1 LTIFPTEEEQS
12 SKHDK
17 ISRKEMGQMR
27 KINSEDSVYQ
37 KLKTAIRKRYIRQ
50 GSQLVEV
57 ALAQQLG
64 VSRTPVRSAIKRLE
78 AEGLVNSIPNR
89 GAFVI
94 TPTQRE
100 IKETFLVRA
109 QLEIMA
115 ARLTATNITT
125 QQGRVLLDLVEQEN
139 NAFDKNNLD
148 EYYEANDTLHLKI
161 AEFSDNRVLYSYI
174 QELLDRTRIFLILYD
189 PFYKIEYCPTKE
201 HETIV
206 HAIVNHDVE
215 AASAALI
222 EHINSSI
229 NGLETAGQLPA
240 DHLSI

>member
-1 LTIFPTEEEQS
+1 MAQA
-12 SKHDK
+12 
-17 ISRKEMGQMR
+17 R

-37 KLKTAIRKRYIRQ
+37 KLKTAIRKRYIKQ

-100 IKETFLVRA
+100 IEETFLVRA

-115 ARLTATNITT
+115 TRLTTANITPK
-125 QQGRVLLDLVEQEN
+125 QIQELRELIQLETTV
-139 NAFDKNNLD
+139 FDKNNLD
-148 EYYEANDTLHLKI
+148 EYSALNDQLHLKI

-174 QELLDRTRIFLILYD
+174 NDLLDRTRIFLILYD

-206 HAIVNHDVE
+206 EAIADHDPDRAC
-215 AASAALI
+215 AAVTA
-222 EHINSSI
+222 HINSAI
-229 NGLETAGQLPA
+229 NGLETAGQLPE
-240 DHLSI
+240 DYLSL

>member
-1 LTIFPTEEEQS
+1 
-12 SKHDK
+12 
-17 ISRKEMGQMR
+17 MGQIK
-27 KINSEDSVYQ
+27 KINSEDSVYR

-109 QLEIMA
+109 QLETMA
-115 ARLTATNITT
+115 VRLAIPCITAQQIEDLRGLIQVETT
-125 QQGRVLLDLVEQEN
+125 V
-139 NAFDKNNLD
+139 FDKNNLD
-148 EYYEANDTLHLKI
+148 DYFAVNDELHMKI
-161 AEFSDNRVLYSYI
+161 AEFSDNRVLCSYI
-174 QELLDRTRIFLILYD
+174 NELLDRTRIFLILYD

-206 HAIVNHDVE
+206 DAIANHDLNRAC
-215 AASAALI
+215 AAVQ

-229 NGLETAGQLPA
+229 NGLESAGQLPE
-240 DHLSI
+240 DYLSL

>member
-1 LTIFPTEEEQS
+1 MDQT
-12 SKHDK
+12 K
-17 ISRKEMGQMR
+17 
-27 KINSEDSVYQ
+27 KINSEDSVYR

-115 ARLTATNITT
+115 AELTTISITPK
-125 QQGRVLLDLVEQEN
+125 QSQELRDLIQVETTV
-139 NAFDKNNLD
+139 FDKNNLD
-148 EYYEANDTLHLKI
+148 EYYEANDALHLKI
-161 AEFSDNRVLYSYI
+161 AELSGNRVLYSYI
-174 QELLDRTRIFLILYD
+174 HDLLDRTRIFLILYD
-189 PFYKIEYCPTKE
+189 PFYKLEYSPTRE
-201 HETIV
+201 HE
-206 HAIVNHDVE
+206 AIVDAIASQDAE
-215 AASAALI
+215 RASAAVR

-229 NGLETAGQLPA
+229 NGLETAGQLPE
-240 DHLSI
+240 DYLSI

>member
-1 LTIFPTEEEQS
+1 MEQE
-12 SKHDK
+12 K
-17 ISRKEMGQMR
+17 
-27 KINSEDSVYQ
+27 KINSEDSVYR

-78 AEGLVNSIPNR
+78 SEGLVNSIPNR

-100 IKETFLVRA
+100 IEETFLVRA

-115 ARLTATNITT
+115 VRLAITNITPKM
-125 QQGRVLLDLVEQEN
+125 VLELRDLIQVETTI
-139 NAFDKNNLD
+139 FDKNNLD
-148 EYYEANDTLHLKI
+148 EYYAMNDSLHLKI

-174 QELLDRTRIFLILYD
+174 NDLLDRTRIFLILYD

-206 HAIVNHDVE
+206 DAIANGDPDLAC
-215 AASAALI
+215 AAI
-222 EHINSSI
+222 TEHINSAI
-229 NGLETAGQLPA
+229 NGLETAGQLPE
-240 DHLSI
+240 DYLTL

>member
-1 LTIFPTEEEQS
+1 MEHVKKF
-12 SKHDK
+12 
-17 ISRKEMGQMR
+17 
-27 KINSEDSVYQ
+27 NSEDSVYR
-37 KLKTAIRKRYIRQ
+37 KLKTAIRKRYIRR

-78 AEGLVNSIPNR
+78 SEGLVNSIPNR

-100 IKETFLVRA
+100 IEETFLVRA

-115 ARLTATNITT
+115 IRLAITNITP
-125 QQGRVLLDLVEQEN
+125 QLVLELRDLIQVETTI
-139 NAFDKNNLD
+139 FDKNNLD
-148 EYYEANDTLHLKI
+148 EYYAMNDALHLKI
-161 AEFSDNRVLYSYI
+161 AEFSGNRVLYSYI
-174 QELLDRTRIFLILYD
+174 NDLLDRTRIFLILYD

-206 HAIVNHDVE
+206 DAIANGDPDR
-215 AASAALI
+215 ASTAI
-222 EHINSSI
+222 TEHINSAI
-229 NGLETAGQLPA
+229 NGLETAGQLPE
-240 DHLSI
+240 DYLSL